1 MMTPLSLG
9 EGLEVLPSVFDNERL
24 SLQCADE
31 ALNLI
36 CGQTTPLL
44 KDSRYLLTIAFYF
57 FVIRLHTRADNATV
71 KVTRFF

>member
-1 MMTPLSLG
+1 MTPLSLG

-31 ALNLI
+31 ARNLI

>member
-1 MMTPLSLG
+1 MTPLSLG

-44 KDSRYLLTIAFYF
+44 IDSRYLQLLFIFLL
-57 FVIRLHTRADNATV
+57 FVFTLAQITLRLR
-71 KVTRFF
+71 

>member
-1 MMTPLSLG
+1 MTPLSLG

-36 CGQTTPLL
+36 CSQTTPLL